1 MRRTSIF
8 SFLKQS
14 EDFPLCVILFMMIKC
29 ALGLAGLRH
38 GVPGDA
44 LPVCIANHMLG
55 LMLETD
61 LCSLG
66 LREC

>member
-14 EDFPLCVILFMMIKC
+14 EDFSLCVILFMMIKC
-29 ALGLAGLRH
+29 TLGLAGLRH

-66 LREC
+66 L

>member
-14 EDFPLCVILFMMIKC
+14 EDFSLCVILFMMIKC
-29 ALGLAGLRH
+29 ALSLARLRH
-38 GVPGDA
+38 GVSGDV

-55 LMLETD
+55 VMLETD
-61 LCSLG
+61 LCSFG
-66 LREC
+66 L